1 MKRKVFLRL
10 AILAL
15 VVEVISVAVCAFIYL
30 NTIRASVKGSLAQC
44 AELLAG
50 FSSEEDYIE
59 RLQQN
64 TPEGIRITL
73 IGQSGDVLFDSMESA
88 ISDNH
93 LNRPEV
99 VSALEDG
106 SGYAVRTSEANGLD
120 MHYYALRLDGGMI
133 LRVSMFAS
141 GINSFI
147 DDALPLMLAL
157 SLVVVVIALIM
168 AKILTDRLVEPI
180 EKLSSNPDATEM
192 PYPEL
197 RPFAEQ
203 MEKDRYVQ
211 QHMEM
216 LRREFTA
223 NVSHELKTPLTGIS
237 GYAEMIETGIAKP
250 EDVQDFAGKIRKEA
264 LRLLGLVG
272 DIIRLSE
279 LDSAEKE
286 EDAEQVDMLELAE
299 ENVERLNPIADSM
312 GVSVTVDG
320 EPCYV
325 TGSRKRLD
333 ELVFNLIDNSVRYN
347 KADGSVAV
355 SVKNTEANIIFAV
368 SDTGIGIPSEARDRV
383 FERFYRVDKSRSKR
397 DGGTGLG
404 LAIVKRVAMLYGAE
418 IRLESEENVGT
429 TVSVR
434 FPK

>member
-73 IGQSGDVLFDSMESA
+73 IGQSGDVLFDSMEST

-99 VSALEDG
+99 ISALEDG

-286 EDAEQVDMLELAE
+286 EDAEQVDILELAE

-333 ELVFNLIDNSVRYN
+333 ELVFNLIDNAVRYN
-347 KADGSVAV
+347 KTDGSVAV

-368 SDTGIGIPSEARDRV
+368 ADTGIGIPSEARDRV

>member
-250 EDVQDFAGKIRKEA
+250 EDVQGFAGKIRKEA

-286 EDAEQVDMLELAE
+286 EDAEQVDILELAE

-333 ELVFNLIDNSVRYN
+333 ELVFNLIDNAVRYN

>member
-73 IGQSGDVLFDSMESA
+73 IGQSGDVLFDSMEST

-286 EDAEQVDMLELAE
+286 EDAEQVDILELAE

-333 ELVFNLIDNSVRYN
+333 ELVFNLIDNAVRYN
-347 KADGSVAV
+347 KTDGSVAV

-368 SDTGIGIPSEARDRV
+368 ADTGIGIPSEARDRV

>member
-147 DDALPLMLAL
+147 GDALPLMLAL

-286 EDAEQVDMLELAE
+286 EDAEQVDLLELAE

-333 ELVFNLIDNSVRYN
+333 ELVFNLIDNAVRYN
-347 KADGSVAV
+347 KTDGSVAV
-355 SVKNTEANIIFAV
+355 SVKNTETNVIFAV
-368 SDTGIGIPSEARDRV
+368 ADTGIGIPSEARDRV

>member
-73 IGQSGDVLFDSMESA
+73 IDQSGDVLFDSMESA

-286 EDAEQVDMLELAE
+286 EDAEQVDLLELAE

-333 ELVFNLIDNSVRYN
+333 ELVFNLIDNAVRYN
-347 KADGSVAV
+347 KTDGSVAV

>member
-147 DDALPLMLAL
+147 GDALPLMLVL

-286 EDAEQVDMLELAE
+286 EDAEQVDILELAE

-333 ELVFNLIDNSVRYN
+333 ELVFNLIDNAVRYN
-347 KADGSVAV
+347 KTDGSVAV

-368 SDTGIGIPSEARDRV
+368 ADTGIGIPSEARDRV